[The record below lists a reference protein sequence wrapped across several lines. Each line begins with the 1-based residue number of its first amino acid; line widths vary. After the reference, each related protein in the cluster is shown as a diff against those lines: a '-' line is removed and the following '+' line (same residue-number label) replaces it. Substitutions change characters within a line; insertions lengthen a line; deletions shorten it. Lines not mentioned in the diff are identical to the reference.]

1 MGRVP
6 PILPGG
12 KMDKITVG
20 QIVMIVAVLLVLLVP
35 AAATGWMM
43 AEVLF
48 YRLPGG

>member
-6 PILPGG
+6 PRLPDD
-12 KMDKITVG
+12 KMTAV
-20 QIVMIVAVLLVLLVP
+20 QWVIVAAVLLVLLVP